1 MWDGTLRTRTTSD
14 RVFFLCRQCSGLNAR
29 FSRCRGATED
39 LPHLPA
45 PRRGQKSN
53 GRGVQPRI
61 PLSFVYRVPP
71 LSITYIC
78 TLWFPTGWL
87 PGRGRFRPRP
97 GPSRKRKKRCRA
109 QYSTPP
115 EKSERNT
122 IGPIP
127 RLSPLQKGLCLG
139 IIRLRC
145 SQFDCCAEWSRHSSQ
160 ARGVVQTPCG
170 LPLNCVSSIILYHV
184 RWKIKWF
191 HILQTWYQPTLRLQL
206 HQYSCAGG
214 DSGLLEHG
222 ERSYSLE

>member
-1 MWDGTLRTRTTSD
+1 MLSVVCGMVR
-14 RVFFLCRQCSGLNAR
+14 SGLAPFGQSV
-29 FSRCRGATED
+29 FSLSSMLWPECQIFKVPWGYGRSAASFLLQNGGRKVMGEGCSYVSLCHLCTEC
-39 LPHLPA
+39 
-45 PRRGQKSN
+45 
-53 GRGVQPRI
+53 
-61 PLSFVYRVPP
+61 PP
-71 LSITYIC
+71 LLYNIY

-97 GPSRKRKKRCRA
+97 GPSRKRKSGAERK
-109 QYSTPP
+109 YSTPP

-170 LPLNCVSSIILYHV
+170 LPLNCVSSIILYYV

-191 HILQTWYQPTLRLQL
+191 HILQT
-206 HQYSCAGG
+206 
-214 DSGLLEHG
+214 
-222 ERSYSLE
+222 